1 MCIRLTSYFEKLG
14 GNVSRAETPCKNFF
28 IYLRC
33 WGTFT
38 LTKESL
44 YFCLSYRG
52 ERREV
57 DLARARIHEVFLPL
71 QPLPP
76 CKTI

>member
-1 MCIRLTSYFEKLG
+1 M
-14 GNVSRAETPCKNFF
+14 
-28 IYLRC
+28 YLRC

-52 ERREV
+52 EWREV
-57 DLARARIHEVFLPL
+57 GRARAHYIKFFTLATVAAL
-71 QPLPP
+71 QNYL
-76 CKTI
+76 KNKVLR

>member
-1 MCIRLTSYFEKLG
+1 M
-14 GNVSRAETPCKNFF
+14 
-28 IYLRC
+28 YLRC

-57 DLARARIHEVFLPL
+57 GLSRARIYKVFTLATVATL
-71 QPLPP
+71 QNYL
-76 CKTI
+76 KNKVLR